1 MLAPDRSGAILM
13 PAFVIRRL
21 FPLLL
26 TIAQGFSLAA
36 SAEES
41 AELALIL
48 KQLDTIEFLARRAEA
63 SSAAGANE
71 RYRFD
76 YPRLT
81 QDIQRIRQ
89 GVQGYLSPSRSQP
102 RDPGDLVGDYLLDTP
117 LPEASP

>member
-1 MLAPDRSGAILM
+1 MLAPDRSGAIVM
-13 PAFVIRRL
+13 PAFVVRRL
-21 FPLLL
+21 LPLLL

-36 SAEES
+36 SAEER
-41 AELALIL
+41 AELALVL
-48 KQLDTIEFLARRAEA
+48 KQLETIEFLARRAEA
-63 SSAAGANE
+63 SSTAGTDE

-76 YPRLT
+76 YLRLT

-102 RDPGDLVGDYLLDTP
+102 RDPGALVGDYLLDTP